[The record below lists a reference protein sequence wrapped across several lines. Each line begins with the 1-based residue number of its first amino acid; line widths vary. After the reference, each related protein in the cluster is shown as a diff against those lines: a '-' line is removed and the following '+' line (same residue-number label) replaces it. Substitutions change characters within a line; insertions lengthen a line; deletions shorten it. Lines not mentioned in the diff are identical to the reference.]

1 MFYLSKKVVG
11 IDLHDHSAQVVELKQ
26 VANEISLEAYNRV
39 IVPSQVIRDGE
50 VKKDRE
56 QEFKGMVMDFL
67 AGANPLPIE
76 TKNIAIILPAKQTF
90 VHIFKMPG
98 TLGEQEI
105 RKSIP
110 FEAETIIPFPI
121 QDVYWDITILEG
133 APEKKG
139 EHLPKYILFA
149 AIPKEVA
156 DEYAHLF
163 ESMGLTPYL
172 FGVNVEALK
181 YAFKSQLPSDKA
193 TLIIDWGTL
202 STNYLLLKN
211 NEIYHFFSSNDGGG
225 HLIQVLA
232 KEAGVDQNTLITQWK
247 EEKLATDKCL
257 PTIIDFIERDYR
269 VANGII
275 AEKEM
280 SKIIGPIENI
290 YLTGE
295 FVNLPKIYELA
306 IKNFPDKK
314 VKIGD
319 PRQGLLIHP
328 DRFMP
333 MNDEKIQ
340 KSPHA
345 TYFTSAIGIALRAL
359 LAKGNDDGINLLPD
373 RLKQKFLTKRN
384 AILITAVTLGMS
396 LLSLLLATYIFILNQ
411 SLTYDRLHLEIKKS
425 SVEQMIYGT
434 RYEEIRS
441 AITTF
446 NEEVT
451 ALTTVDASLFSVTK
465 TLEDIMLIIPDGIK
479 ITLLKYNDY
488 DLWFEMAGVADNRED
503 LLGLQHALEEE
514 KFISDVVAPI
524 SNFDEKEQISFVM
537 KLTLNFPEL
546 TPYGTNSDS

>member
-1 MFYLSKKVVG
+1 MFHLSKKVVG

-26 VANEISLEAYNRV
+26 TANEISLEAYNRV
-39 IVPSQVIRDGE
+39 IVPSQVIHDGE
-50 VKKDRE
+50 VKKDHE

-76 TKNIAIILPAKQTF
+76 TRNIAIILPAKQTF

-98 TLGEQEI
+98 NLGEQEI

-110 FEAETIIPFPI
+110 FEAETIIPFPV
-121 QDVYWDITILEG
+121 QDVYWDITILDG
-133 APEKKG
+133 APEKKDD
-139 EHLPKYILFA
+139 HPPKYVLFA
-149 AIPKEVA
+149 AIPKDVA
-156 DEYAHLF
+156 DEYAHVF

-181 YAFKSQLPSDKA
+181 YAFTSQLPADKA

-202 STNYLLLKN
+202 STNYLLIKN

-225 HLIQVLA
+225 HLMQVLA

-269 VANGII
+269 VAENII

-280 SKIIGPIENI
+280 SKTIGPIESI

-306 IKNFPDKK
+306 IKNFPNKK
-314 VKIGD
+314 VQIGD

-333 MNDEKIQ
+333 MNDEKNQ

-359 LAKGNDDGINLLPD
+359 LAKGNDEGINLLPD

-384 AILITAVTLGMS
+384 AILITATALLMSLMS
-396 LLSLLLATYIFILNQ
+396 LLFATYIFILNQ
-411 SLTYDRLHLEIKKS
+411 SLTYNRMHLEIKKS
-425 SVEQMIYGT
+425 AIEQMIYGT

-446 NEEVT
+446 NAEVS
-451 ALTTVDASLFSVTK
+451 ALRAVDDSLFSVTQ
-465 TLEDIMLIIPDGIK
+465 TLKDIMELVPDGIK
-479 ITLLKYNDY
+479 ISLLKYNDA
-488 DLWFEMAGVADNRED
+488 DLWFEIAGVADNRED
-503 LLGLQHALEEE
+503 LLSLQHAFENA

-524 SNFDEKEQISFVM
+524 SNFDEKEQISFIM
-537 KLTLNFPEL
+537 KLTLNFSEL
-546 TPYGTNSDS
+546 TPYGTDSNS